1 MEHPMSLFFATKSL
15 ADAEGR
21 EAAVGTISSLIS
33 RAVDGIVTRMR
44 EKRTRH
50 ELMQLDDHM
59 LKDLGVSRIE
69 LNRISWSA
77 KGHPSGM

>member
-1 MEHPMSLFFATKSL
+1 MSLFFATKSL
-15 ADAEGR
+15 ADAEAR
-21 EAAVGTISSLIS
+21 EAAVGTISRLIS

-44 EKRTRH
+44 ERRTRH